1 MGCPCGP
8 LTNVDGTPQNF
19 GILQDSN
26 NIIFPQNLTKLHIL
40 NTNELIAL
48 WITFYYQNSILGLN
62 QDQTFWSRFKP
73 RIGFF
78 YGMKE
83 VSVSLDYPLS
93 NLFVLD

>member
-26 NIIFPQNLTKLHIL
+26 NIIFSQNLTKLHIL

-48 WITFYYQNSILGLN
+48 WITFYYLLSLFHKKLN
-62 QDQTFWSRFKP
+62 
-73 RIGFF
+73 IGFES
-78 YGMKE
+78 G
-83 VSVSLDYPLS
+83 S
-93 NLFVLD
+93 NLLVQI